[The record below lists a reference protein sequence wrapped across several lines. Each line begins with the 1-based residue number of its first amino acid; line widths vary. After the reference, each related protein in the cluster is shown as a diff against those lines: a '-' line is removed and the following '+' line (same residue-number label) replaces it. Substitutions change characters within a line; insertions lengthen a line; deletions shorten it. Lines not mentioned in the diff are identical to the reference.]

1 MVSSSCTI
9 DEIGPEE
16 RMLVKYSGGIHYA
29 DCFLIQTHRNSMAN
43 LKIKLKNCN
52 VELPD
57 DVGNFILSTGC
68 GSGKTYWLERFILA
82 HYMEGM
88 LIVVDSIVSAN
99 TLYYNLLNL
108 LGLAATD
115 MMLIHS
121 QTDYDVQNVFANT
134 PEEVTK
140 KNVLIMTNVRLYTEY
155 PPIYLLYNR
164 NGVVLS
170 PFDGD
175 WKKLMNNPNTRRWI
189 IIDEIPGF
197 IQKYA
202 SVSKL
207 HLGVLGADD
216 GNGGYKAKEFVAMKK
231 YYNTFIAHS
240 DAALFATTTALGK
253 LKTDSALYIIKH
265 KYLDMMKVQGDA
277 VIQFS
282 PCDFQTTKSLVLIME
297 GAGDVLFKDSSIY
310 KLIDIPQKYRAK
322 ADFHSFNVPNLNR
335 RSNKHQELIK
345 SMVQSVIA
353 ILSSVKGKTLIACWN
368 DFKGEDKRTTSDNQ
382 ESKDSPTVALLSEEL
397 TKAAI
402 PLDSFS
408 IIYYGSAESKA
419 VNDFKD
425 YSNIILLGKW
435 SLPVSTSSEKFNKA
449 FLTNTTLT
457 RYMLWEYVQ
466 LITRIAIR
474 QDRNINVFYSDDH
487 NKDFMLT
494 LEKYFNQNILDIP
507 EEHIDWRDKV
517 KKLNNGKR
525 IVSQIERLSQRFPYI
540 PQMIVE
546 GNQNKTINVSLKEVN
561 NLIGKNKKR
570 RDYKLLI
577 SILQKF
583 GISLVL
589 Q

>member
-1 MVSSSCTI
+1 MVLSHVGI
-9 DEIGPEE
+9 VILMVEE
-16 RMLVKYSGGIHYA
+16 VI
-29 DCFLIQTHRNSMAN
+29 IQKIYVMAK
-43 LKIKLKNCN
+43 LKIKLKNHN

-68 GSGKTYWLERFILA
+68 GSGKTYWLERFILT

-88 LIVVDSIVSAN
+88 LIIVDSIVSAN
-99 TLYYNLLNL
+99 SLYFDLLTK
-108 LGLAATD
+108 LGLDAND

-121 QTDYDVQNVFANT
+121 KTDYDVINEYANN

-140 KNVLIMTNVRLYTEY
+140 KKVLIMTNVRLYTEY
-155 PPIYLLYNR
+155 PPVYLLYNK
-164 NGVVLS
+164 NGVTLS
-170 PFDGD
+170 SFDGD

-202 SVSKL
+202 TVSKL
-207 HLGVLGADD
+207 HLGVLGETDD
-216 GNGGYKAKEFVAMKK
+216 YGGYKAKEFIVMEKD
-231 YYNTFIAHS
+231 YNTFIAHS

-382 ESKDSPTVALLSEEL
+382 ESKDSPTIALLSEEL

-474 QDRNINVFYSDDH
+474 QDRDINVFYSDDH

-507 EEHIDWRDKV
+507 EEHIDWRDKI

>member
-1 MVSSSCTI
+1 MS
-9 DEIGPEE
+9 
-16 RMLVKYSGGIHYA
+16 K
-29 DCFLIQTHRNSMAN
+29 
-43 LKIKLKNCN
+43 LKINLKNCS

-99 TLYYNLLNL
+99 TLHSHLQNL

-121 QTDYDVQNVFANT
+121 QANYDVQNVFGNT

-140 KNVLIMTNVRLYTEY
+140 KKVLIITNVRLYTEY
-155 PPIYLLYNR
+155 PPVYLLYNI

-175 WKKLMNNPNTRRWI
+175 WIKLMNNPNTRRWI

-202 SVSKL
+202 TVSKL

-216 GNGGYKAKEFVAMKK
+216 GNGGYKAKEFVAMRKD
-231 YYNTFIAHS
+231 YNTFIANT
-240 DAALFATTTALGK
+240 DAALFSTATSLGK
-253 LKTDSALYIIKH
+253 LKTESALYIIER
-265 KYLDMMKVQGDA
+265 KYSSMMKVQGDA
-277 VIQFS
+277 AIQFS

-297 GAGDVLFKDSSIY
+297 GAGNILFKDSSIY
-310 KLIDIPQKYRAK
+310 QLIDISNKYRAK
-322 ADFHSFNVPNLNR
+322 ADFNSFNVPNLSR
-335 RSNKHQELIK
+335 RSSNHQELIK
-345 SMVQSVIA
+345 SMVKAVVA
-353 ILSSVKGKTLIACWN
+353 ILASVKGKTLIACWN
-368 DFKGEDKRTTSDNQ
+368 DFKGEDKGITSDNQ
-382 ESKDSPTVALLSEEL
+382 ESKDSPIIASLSDEL
-397 TKAAI
+397 TKANI
-402 PLDSFS
+402 SQDLYS

-425 YSNIILLGKW
+425 YSSIILLGKW

-457 RYMLWEYVQ
+457 RYMLWEYIQ
-466 LITRIAIR
+466 LITRIGIR
-474 QDRNINVFYSDDH
+474 QDKDINVFYTDDH
-487 NKDFMLT
+487 NKDFILT

-517 KKLNNGKR
+517 KKLKNGKR
-525 IVSQIERLSQRFPYI
+525 VISQIERLSQRFPYI
-540 PQMIVE
+540 PQMIAE
-546 GNQNKTINVSLKEVN
+546 GNQNKTINISLKEVN
-561 NLIGKNKKR
+561 NLIGKTKKR
-570 RDYKLLI
+570 RDYKHLI

>member
-1 MVSSSCTI
+1 MT
-9 DEIGPEE
+9 
-16 RMLVKYSGGIHYA
+16 K
-29 DCFLIQTHRNSMAN
+29 
-43 LKIKLKNCN
+43 LKIKLRNCS

-82 HYMEGM
+82 HYMEGI
-88 LIVVDSIVSAN
+88 LIIVDSIVSAN
-99 TLYYNLLNL
+99 SLYFDLLTK
-108 LGLAATD
+108 LGLDATD
-115 MMLIHS
+115 MMMIHS
-121 QTDYDVQNVFANT
+121 QTDYEVQNEYANN

-140 KNVLIMTNVRLYTEY
+140 KKVLIMTNVRLYTEY
-155 PPIYLLYNR
+155 PPIHLLYNK
-164 NGVVLS
+164 NGVSLS

-175 WKKLMNNPNTRRWI
+175 WEKLMHNPNTRRWI

-197 IQKYA
+197 IQKY
-202 SVSKL
+202 STVSKL
-207 HLGVLGADD
+207 HLGVLGEDD
-216 GNGGYKAKEFVAMKK
+216 GSGKYKAKEFVAMRKD
-231 YYNTFIAHS
+231 YNTFIAHS
-240 DAALFATTTALGK
+240 DAAWFDTSTLGK
-253 LKTDSALYIIKH
+253 LKTDTALSIIEHEYPK
-265 KYLDMMKVQGDA
+265 MMKAQGNA

-282 PCDFQTTKSLVLIME
+282 PCDFQTNNSLVLIME

-335 RSNKHQELIK
+335 RNNKHQKLIK

-368 DFKGEDKRTTSDNQ
+368 DFKGDDKGITSDTQN
-382 ESKDSPTVALLSEEL
+382 SNDITLVTLLSDEL
-397 TKAAI
+397 TKANI
-402 PLDSFS
+402 PQDIYS

-466 LITRIAIR
+466 LITRIGIR
-474 QDRNINVFYSDDH
+474 QDKDINVFYTDDH
-487 NKDFMLT
+487 NKDFIFT
-494 LEKYFNQNILDIP
+494 LEKYFNQNILDIS

-517 KKLNNGKR
+517 KKLNNGTR
-525 IVSQIERLSQRFPYI
+525 VISQIERLSQRFPYI

-561 NLIGKNKKR
+561 NLIGKKRKR

>member
-1 MVSSSCTI
+1 MT
-9 DEIGPEE
+9 
-16 RMLVKYSGGIHYA
+16 K
-29 DCFLIQTHRNSMAN
+29 
-43 LKIKLKNCN
+43 LKIKLKNHN
-52 VELPD
+52 IDLPD
-57 DVGNFILSTGC
+57 DVGNYILSTGC
-68 GSGKTYWLERFILA
+68 GSGKTYWLERFILT

-99 TLYYNLLNL
+99 TLYSHLQNL
-108 LGLAATD
+108 LGLDAND
-115 MMLIHS
+115 IMLIHS
-121 QTDYDVQNVFANT
+121 QTDYDVQNQYANT

-140 KNVLIMTNVRLYTEY
+140 KKVLIITNVRLYTEY
-155 PPIYLLYNR
+155 PPIYLLYNK
-164 NGVVLS
+164 NGIALF

-175 WKKLMNNPNTRRWI
+175 WKKLMNNPNTRRWV

-202 SVSKL
+202 TISKQL
-207 HLGVLGADD
+207 LGVLGADD
-216 GNGGYKAKEFVAMKK
+216 GNGGYKTKEFVAMEKF
-231 YYNTFIAHS
+231 YNTFIAHS
-240 DAALFATTTALGK
+240 DAALFDTTTALGK
-253 LKTDSALYIIKH
+253 LKTDTALSIIEGE
-265 KYLDMMKVQGDA
+265 YSNMMKVQGDSA
-277 VIQFS
+277 IQFT
-282 PCDFQTTKSLVLIME
+282 PCDFQTNNSLVLIME

-310 KLIDIPQKYRAK
+310 QLIDIPNKYSAK
-322 ADFHSFNVPNLNR
+322 ADFHSFNVPNLSR
-335 RSNKHQELIK
+335 RSSNHQELIK
-345 SMVQSVIA
+345 SMVKAVIA

-368 DFKGEDKRTTSDNQ
+368 DFNGEDKGIATDTQDR
-382 ESKDSPTVALLSEEL
+382 KDSRIVAYLSEEL
-397 TKAAI
+397 TKANI
-402 PLDSFS
+402 SQDLYS

-449 FLTNTTLT
+449 FQTNTTLT

-466 LITRIAIR
+466 LITRIGIR
-474 QDRNINVFYSDDH
+474 QDKDINVFYTDDH
-487 NKDFMLT
+487 NKDFILT
-494 LEKYFNQNILDIP
+494 LEKYFNQNILDIS

-517 KKLNNGKR
+517 KKLNNGTR
-525 IVSQIERLSQRFPYI
+525 VISQIERLSQRFPYI
-540 PQMIVE
+540 PQMIAE

-561 NLIGKNKKR
+561 NLIGKKRIR

>member
-1 MVSSSCTI
+1 
-9 DEIGPEE
+9 
-16 RMLVKYSGGIHYA
+16 
-29 DCFLIQTHRNSMAN
+29 
-43 LKIKLKNCN
+43 
-52 VELPD
+52 
-57 DVGNFILSTGC
+57 
-68 GSGKTYWLERFILA
+68 
-82 HYMEGM
+82 MEK
-88 LIVVDSIVSAN
+88 D
-99 TLYYNLLNL
+99 
-108 LGLAATD
+108 
-115 MMLIHS
+115 
-121 QTDYDVQNVFANT
+121 
-134 PEEVTK
+134 
-140 KNVLIMTNVRLYTEY
+140 
-155 PPIYLLYNR
+155 
-164 NGVVLS
+164 
-170 PFDGD
+170 
-175 WKKLMNNPNTRRWI
+175 
-189 IIDEIPGF
+189 
-197 IQKYA
+197 
-202 SVSKL
+202 
-207 HLGVLGADD
+207 
-216 GNGGYKAKEFVAMKK
+216 
-231 YYNTFIAHS
+231 YNTFIAHS

-368 DFKGEDKRTTSDNQ
+368 DFKGEDKGTTSDNQ
-382 ESKDSPTVALLSEEL
+382 ESKDSSTVALLSEEL
-397 TKAAI
+397 TKADI

-474 QDRNINVFYSDDH
+474 QDRDINVFYSDDH

>member
-1 MVSSSCTI
+1 
-9 DEIGPEE
+9 
-16 RMLVKYSGGIHYA
+16 
-29 DCFLIQTHRNSMAN
+29 MAK
-43 LKIKLKNCN
+43 LKIKLKNRN

-57 DVGNFILSTGC
+57 DVGNFILSSGC
-68 GSGKTYWLERFILA
+68 GSGKTYWLERFILT

-88 LIVVDSIVSAN
+88 LIIVDSIVSAN
-99 TLYYNLLNL
+99 SLYFDLLTK
-108 LGLAATD
+108 LGLDAND

-121 QTDYDVQNVFANT
+121 KTDYDVMNEYANN

-140 KNVLIMTNVRLYTEY
+140 KKVLIMTNVRLYTEY
-155 PPIYLLYNR
+155 PPAYLLYNK
-164 NGVVLS
+164 NGVTLS
-170 PFDGD
+170 TFDGD

-202 SVSKL
+202 TVSKL
-207 HLGVLGADD
+207 HLGVLGETDD
-216 GNGGYKAKEFVAMKK
+216 NGGYKAKEFIVMEKD
-231 YYNTFIAHS
+231 YNTFIAHS

-345 SMVQSVIA
+345 SMVQSVVA

-368 DFKGEDKRTTSDNQ
+368 DFKGEDNGITSDNQ
-382 ESKDSPTVALLSEEL
+382 ESKDSPIIASLSDEL
-397 TKAAI
+397 AKANI
-402 PLDSFS
+402 SQDLYS

-425 YSNIILLGKW
+425 YCNIILLGKW

-474 QDRNINVFYSDDH
+474 QDMDINVFYTDDH
-487 NKDFMLT
+487 NRDFIQT

-561 NLIGKNKKR
+561 NLIGKKRKR

>member
-1 MVSSSCTI
+1 MVLSHVGI
-9 DEIGPEE
+9 VILMVEE
-16 RMLVKYSGGIHYA
+16 VI
-29 DCFLIQTHRNSMAN
+29 IQKIYVMAK
-43 LKIKLKNCN
+43 LKIKLKNRN

-68 GSGKTYWLERFILA
+68 GSGKTYWLERFILT

-88 LIVVDSIVSAN
+88 LIIVDSIVSAN
-99 TLYYNLLNL
+99 SLYFDLLTK
-108 LGLAATD
+108 LGLDAND

-121 QTDYDVQNVFANT
+121 KTDYDVMNEYANN

-140 KNVLIMTNVRLYTEY
+140 KKVLIMTNVRLYTEY
-155 PPIYLLYNR
+155 PPVYLLYNK
-164 NGVVLS
+164 NGVTLS
-170 PFDGD
+170 SFDGD

-202 SVSKL
+202 TVSKL
-207 HLGVLGADD
+207 HLGVLGDTDD
-216 GNGGYKAKEFVAMKK
+216 NGGYKAKEFIVMEKD
-231 YYNTFIAHS
+231 YNTFIAHS

-368 DFKGEDKRTTSDNQ
+368 DFKGEDKGTTSDNQ
-382 ESKDSPTVALLSEEL
+382 ESKDSSTVALLSEEL
-397 TKAAI
+397 TKADI

-474 QDRNINVFYSDDH
+474 QDRDINVFYSDDH

>member
-1 MVSSSCTI
+1 MVLSHVGI
-9 DEIGPEE
+9 VILMVEE
-16 RMLVKYSGGIHYA
+16 VI
-29 DCFLIQTHRNSMAN
+29 IQKIYVMAK
-43 LKIKLKNCN
+43 LKIKLKNRN

-68 GSGKTYWLERFILA
+68 GSGKTYWLERFILT

-88 LIVVDSIVSAN
+88 LIIVDSIVSAN
-99 TLYYNLLNL
+99 SLYFDLLTK
-108 LGLAATD
+108 LGLDAND

-121 QTDYDVQNVFANT
+121 KTDYDVMNEYANN

-140 KNVLIMTNVRLYTEY
+140 KKVLIMTNVRLYTEY
-155 PPIYLLYNR
+155 PPVYLLYNK
-164 NGVVLS
+164 NGVTLS
-170 PFDGD
+170 SFDGD

-202 SVSKL
+202 TVSKL
-207 HLGVLGADD
+207 HLGVLGETDD
-216 GNGGYKAKEFVAMKK
+216 NGGYKAKEFIVMEKD
-231 YYNTFIAHS
+231 YNTFIAHS

-368 DFKGEDKRTTSDNQ
+368 DFKGEDKGTTSDNQ
-382 ESKDSPTVALLSEEL
+382 ESKDSSTVALLSEEL
-397 TKAAI
+397 TKADI

-474 QDRNINVFYSDDH
+474 QDRDINVFYSDDH

-525 IVSQIERLSQRFPYI
+525 VVSQIERLSQRFPYI

-546 GNQNKTINVSLKEVN
+546 GNQDKTINVSLKEVN
-561 NLIGKNKKR
+561 NLIGKTKKR
-570 RDYKLLI
+570 RDYKHLI

>member
-1 MVSSSCTI
+1 MVLSHVGI
-9 DEIGPEE
+9 VILMVEE
-16 RMLVKYSGGIHYA
+16 VI
-29 DCFLIQTHRNSMAN
+29 IQKIYVMAK
-43 LKIKLKNCN
+43 LKIKLKNRN

-68 GSGKTYWLERFILA
+68 GSGKTYWLERFIL

-88 LIVVDSIVSAN
+88 LIIVDSIVSAN
-99 TLYYNLLNL
+99 SLYFDLLTK
-108 LGLAATD
+108 LGLDAND

-121 QTDYDVQNVFANT
+121 KTDYDVMNEYANN

-140 KNVLIMTNVRLYTEY
+140 KKVLIMTNVRLYTEY
-155 PPIYLLYNR
+155 PPVYLLYNK
-164 NGVVLS
+164 NGVTLS
-170 PFDGD
+170 SFDGD

-202 SVSKL
+202 TVSKL
-207 HLGVLGADD
+207 HLGVLGETDD
-216 GNGGYKAKEFVAMKK
+216 NGGYKAKEFIVMEKD
-231 YYNTFIAHS
+231 YNTFIAHS

-368 DFKGEDKRTTSDNQ
+368 DFKGEDKGTTSDNQ
-382 ESKDSPTVALLSEEL
+382 ESKDSSTVALLSEEL
-397 TKAAI
+397 TKADI

-474 QDRNINVFYSDDH
+474 QDRDINVFYSDDH

>member
-1 MVSSSCTI
+1 MT
-9 DEIGPEE
+9 
-16 RMLVKYSGGIHYA
+16 K
-29 DCFLIQTHRNSMAN
+29 
-43 LKIKLKNCN
+43 LKINLKNCS

-68 GSGKTYWLERFILA
+68 GSGKTYWLERFILT

-99 TLYYNLLNL
+99 TLHSHLLNL
-108 LGLAATD
+108 LGLDAND

-121 QTDYDVQNVFANT
+121 QTDYDVQNEYANS

-140 KNVLIMTNVRLYTEY
+140 KKVLIMTNVRLYTEY
-155 PPIYLLYNR
+155 PPVYLLYNK
-164 NGVVLS
+164 NGVALS

-202 SVSKL
+202 TVSKQL
-207 HLGVLGADD
+207 LGVLGADD
-216 GNGGYKAKEFVAMKK
+216 GNGGYKAKEFVAMEKF
-231 YYNTFIAHS
+231 YNTFIAHS
-240 DAALFATTTALGK
+240 DAALFDTTTVLGK
-253 LKTDSALYIIKH
+253 LKTETALSVIEHEYSN
-265 KYLDMMKVQGDA
+265 MMKVQGDA
-277 VIQFS
+277 AIQFS
-282 PCDFQTTKSLVLIME
+282 PCDFQTNNSLVLIME

-310 KLIDIPQKYRAK
+310 RLIDIPNKYRAK

-335 RSNKHQELIK
+335 RSKNHQELIK

-368 DFKGEDKRTTSDNQ
+368 DFKGEDNGIISDAQSSN
-382 ESKDSPTVALLSEEL
+382 DSTLVALLSEEL
-397 TKAAI
+397 IKTSI
-402 PLDSFS
+402 SQNLYS

-449 FLTNTTLT
+449 FQTNTTLT

-466 LITRIAIR
+466 LTTRIAIR
-474 QDRNINVFYSDDH
+474 QVKDINVFYTDDH
-487 NKDFMLT
+487 NSDFIQT

-525 IVSQIERLSQRFPYI
+525 VVSQIERLSQRFPYI

-546 GNQNKTINVSLKEVN
+546 GKQNKTINVSLKEVN
-561 NLIGKNKKR
+561 NLIGKSKKR
-570 RDYKLLI
+570 RDYKHLI

-589 Q
+589 L

>member
-1 MVSSSCTI
+1 MVLSHVGI
-9 DEIGPEE
+9 VILMVEE
-16 RMLVKYSGGIHYA
+16 VI
-29 DCFLIQTHRNSMAN
+29 IQKIYVMAK
-43 LKIKLKNCN
+43 LKIKLKNHN

-68 GSGKTYWLERFILA
+68 GSGKTYWLERFILT

-88 LIVVDSIVSAN
+88 LIIVDSIVSAN
-99 TLYYNLLNL
+99 SLYFDLLTKLELDAN
-108 LGLAATD
+108 D

-121 QTDYDVQNVFANT
+121 KTDYDVMNEYANN

-140 KNVLIMTNVRLYTEY
+140 KKVLIMTNVRLYTEY
-155 PPIYLLYNR
+155 PPVYLLYNK
-164 NGVVLS
+164 NGVTLS
-170 PFDGD
+170 SFDGD

-202 SVSKL
+202 TVSKL
-207 HLGVLGADD
+207 HLGVLGETDD
-216 GNGGYKAKEFVAMKK
+216 YGGYKAKEFIVMEKD
-231 YYNTFIAHS
+231 YNTFIAHS

-265 KYLDMMKVQGDA
+265 KYLDMMKEQGDA

-297 GAGDVLFKDSSIY
+297 GGGDVLFKDSSIY

-368 DFKGEDKRTTSDNQ
+368 DFKGEDKGTTSDNQ
-382 ESKDSPTVALLSEEL
+382 ESKDSSTVALLSEEL

-474 QDRNINVFYSDDH
+474 QDRDINVFYSDDH

-507 EEHIDWRDKV
+507 EEHIDWRDKI

>member
-1 MVSSSCTI
+1 MVLSHVGI
-9 DEIGPEE
+9 VILMVEE
-16 RMLVKYSGGIHYA
+16 VI
-29 DCFLIQTHRNSMAN
+29 IQKIYVMAK
-43 LKIKLKNCN
+43 LKIKLKNRN

-68 GSGKTYWLERFILA
+68 GSGKTYWLERFILT

-88 LIVVDSIVSAN
+88 LIIVDSIVSAN
-99 TLYYNLLNL
+99 SLYFDLLNK
-108 LGLAATD
+108 LGLDAND

-121 QTDYDVQNVFANT
+121 KTDYDVMNEYANN

-140 KNVLIMTNVRLYTEY
+140 KKVLIMTNVRLYTEY
-155 PPIYLLYNR
+155 PPVYLLYNK
-164 NGVVLS
+164 NGAVLS
-170 PFDGD
+170 SFDGD

-189 IIDEIPGF
+189 CIDEIPGF

-207 HLGVLGADD
+207 HLGVLGEDD
-216 GNGGYKAKEFVAMKK
+216 SKGGYKAKEFVAMKK

-240 DAALFATTTALGK
+240 DAAWFNTATTLGL
-253 LKTDSALYIIKH
+253 LKTDTALSIIESE
-265 KYLDMMKVQGDA
+265 YSNMIKVQGDA

-282 PCDFQTTKSLVLIME
+282 PCDFQTNNSLVLIME

-322 ADFHSFNVPNLNR
+322 ADFHSFNVSNLNR
-335 RSNKHQELIK
+335 RNNKHQELIK

-368 DFKGEDKRTTSDNQ
+368 DFKGEDKGTTSDNQ
-382 ESKDSPTVALLSEEL
+382 ESKDSSTVALLSEEL
-397 TKAAI
+397 TKADI

-474 QDRNINVFYSDDH
+474 QDRDINVFYSDDH

>member
-1 MVSSSCTI
+1 
-9 DEIGPEE
+9 
-16 RMLVKYSGGIHYA
+16 
-29 DCFLIQTHRNSMAN
+29 
-43 LKIKLKNCN
+43 
-52 VELPD
+52 
-57 DVGNFILSTGC
+57 
-68 GSGKTYWLERFILA
+68 
-82 HYMEGM
+82 MEGM

-99 TLYYNLLNL
+99 TLYYDLLNL

-115 MMLIHS
+115 IMLIHS
-121 QTDYDVQNVFANT
+121 QTDYDVQNEYANT

-140 KNVLIMTNVRLYTEY
+140 KKVLIMTNVRLYTEF
-155 PPIYLLYNR
+155 PPVYLLYNK
-164 NGVVLS
+164 NGVAQS
-170 PFDGD
+170 PFYGD

-202 SVSKL
+202 TVSKQL
-207 HLGVLGADD
+207 LGVLGADD
-216 GNGGYKAKEFVAMKK
+216 GNGGYKAKEFVAMEKF
-231 YYNTFIAHS
+231 YNTFVVHS
-240 DAALFATTTALGK
+240 DVALFDTATALGK
-253 LKTDSALYIIKH
+253 LKTETALSIIERE
-265 KYLDMMKVQGDA
+265 YPNMMKVQGDA
-277 VIQFS
+277 AIQFS
-282 PCDFQTTKSLVLIME
+282 PCDFKTNNSLVLIME

-310 KLIDIPQKYRAK
+310 RLIDIPNKYRAK
-322 ADFHSFNVPNLNR
+322 ADFHSFNIPNLSR
-335 RSNKHQELIK
+335 RSNNHQELIK
-345 SMVQSVIA
+345 SMVKSVIA

-368 DFKGEDKRTTSDNQ
+368 DFKGEDNGITSDAQSCN
-382 ESKDSPTVALLSEEL
+382 DSTLVASLSEEL
-397 TKAAI
+397 IKTSI
-402 PLDSFS
+402 SQDLYS

-449 FLTNTTLT
+449 FQTNTTLT
-457 RYMLWEYVQ
+457 RYMLWEYIQ
-466 LITRIAIR
+466 LITRIGIR
-474 QDRNINVFYSDDH
+474 QDKDINVFYTDDH
-487 NKDFMLT
+487 NKDFILT

-517 KKLNNGKR
+517 KKLKNGIR
-525 IVSQIERLSQRFPYI
+525 DIDQIERFSQRFPYI

-561 NLIGKNKKR
+561 NLIGKKGKR
-570 RDYKLLI
+570 RNYKLLI

>member
-1 MVSSSCTI
+1 
-9 DEIGPEE
+9 
-16 RMLVKYSGGIHYA
+16 
-29 DCFLIQTHRNSMAN
+29 MAK
-43 LKIKLKNCN
+43 LKIKLKNRN

-57 DVGNFILSTGC
+57 DVGNFILSSGC
-68 GSGKTYWLERFILA
+68 GSGKTYWLERFILT

-88 LIVVDSIVSAN
+88 LIIVDSIVSAN
-99 TLYYNLLNL
+99 SLYFDLLTK
-108 LGLAATD
+108 LGLDAND

-121 QTDYDVQNVFANT
+121 KTDYDVMNEYANN

-140 KNVLIMTNVRLYTEY
+140 KKVLIMTNVRLYTEY
-155 PPIYLLYNR
+155 PPAYLLYNK
-164 NGVVLS
+164 NGVTLS
-170 PFDGD
+170 TFDGD

-202 SVSKL
+202 TVSKL
-207 HLGVLGADD
+207 HLGVLGETDD
-216 GNGGYKAKEFVAMKK
+216 NGGYKAKEFIVMEKD
-231 YYNTFIAHS
+231 YNTFIAHS

-310 KLIDIPQKYRAK
+310 KLVDIPQKYRAK

-345 SMVQSVIA
+345 SMVQSVVA

-368 DFKGEDKRTTSDNQ
+368 DFKGEDNGITSDNQ
-382 ESKDSPTVALLSEEL
+382 ESKDSPIIASLSDEL
-397 TKAAI
+397 AKANI
-402 PLDSFS
+402 SQYLYS

-425 YSNIILLGKW
+425 YCNIILLGKW

-474 QDRNINVFYSDDH
+474 QDMDINVFYTDDH
-487 NKDFMLT
+487 NRDFIQT

>member
-1 MVSSSCTI
+1 MT
-9 DEIGPEE
+9 
-16 RMLVKYSGGIHYA
+16 K
-29 DCFLIQTHRNSMAN
+29 
-43 LKIKLKNCN
+43 LKIKLRNCS

-68 GSGKTYWLERFILA
+68 GSGKTFWLERFILT

-88 LIVVDSIVSAN
+88 LIIVDSIVSAN
-99 TLYYNLLNL
+99 SLYFDLLTK
-108 LGLAATD
+108 LGLDAND

-121 QTDYDVQNVFANT
+121 KIDYDVLNKYANY

-140 KNVLIMTNVRLYTEY
+140 KKVLIMTNVRLYTEY
-155 PPIYLLYNR
+155 PPVYLLYNKK
-164 NGVVLS
+164 GAVLS
-170 PFDGD
+170 SFDGG

-202 SVSKL
+202 TVSKQL
-207 HLGVLGADD
+207 LGVLGADD
-216 GNGGYKAKEFVAMKK
+216 GNGGYKAKEFVAMEKF
-231 YYNTFIAHS
+231 YNTFIAHS
-240 DAALFATTTALGK
+240 DAALFDTTTALGK
-253 LKTDSALYIIKH
+253 LKTDTALSIIEHEYPK
-265 KYLDMMKVQGDA
+265 MMKAQGNA
-277 VIQFS
+277 VIQLS
-282 PCDFQTTKSLVLIME
+282 PCDFQTNNSLVLIME

-335 RSNKHQELIK
+335 RNNKHQELIK

-368 DFKGEDKRTTSDNQ
+368 DFKGDDKGITSDTQN
-382 ESKDSPTVALLSEEL
+382 SNDITLVTLLSDEL
-397 TKAAI
+397 TKANI
-402 PLDSFS
+402 PQDIYS

-474 QDRNINVFYSDDH
+474 QDMDINVFYTDDH
-487 NKDFMLT
+487 NRDFIQT

-517 KKLNNGKR
+517 RKLNNGKR
-525 IVSQIERLSQRFPYI
+525 VVSQIERLSQRFPYI

-546 GNQNKTINVSLKEVN
+546 GKQNKTINVSLKEVN
-561 NLIGKNKKR
+561 NLIGKSKKR
-570 RDYKLLI
+570 RDYKHLI

>member
-1 MVSSSCTI
+1 MVLSHVGI
-9 DEIGPEE
+9 VILMVEE
-16 RMLVKYSGGIHYA
+16 VI
-29 DCFLIQTHRNSMAN
+29 IQKIYVMAK
-43 LKIKLKNCN
+43 LKIKLKNHN

-68 GSGKTYWLERFILA
+68 GSGKTYWLERFILT

-88 LIVVDSIVSAN
+88 LIIVDSIVSAN
-99 TLYYNLLNL
+99 SLYFDLLTK
-108 LGLAATD
+108 LGLDAND

-121 QTDYDVQNVFANT
+121 KTDYDVMNEYANN

-140 KNVLIMTNVRLYTEY
+140 KKVLIMTNVRLYTEY
-155 PPIYLLYNR
+155 PPVYLLYNK
-164 NGVVLS
+164 NGVTLS
-170 PFDGD
+170 SFDGD

-202 SVSKL
+202 TVSNL
-207 HLGVLGADD
+207 HLGVLGETDD
-216 GNGGYKAKEFVAMKK
+216 YGGYKAKEFIVMEKD
-231 YYNTFIAHS
+231 YNTFIAHS

-382 ESKDSPTVALLSEEL
+382 ESKDSPTIALLSEEL

-474 QDRNINVFYSDDH
+474 QDRDINVFYSDDH

-507 EEHIDWRDKV
+507 EEHIDWRDKI

>member
-1 MVSSSCTI
+1 MT
-9 DEIGPEE
+9 
-16 RMLVKYSGGIHYA
+16 K
-29 DCFLIQTHRNSMAN
+29 
-43 LKIKLKNCN
+43 LKIKLRNCS

-68 GSGKTYWLERFILA
+68 GSGKTFWLERFILT

-88 LIVVDSIVSAN
+88 LIIVDSIVSAN
-99 TLYYNLLNL
+99 SLYFDLLTK
-108 LGLAATD
+108 LGLDAND

-121 QTDYDVQNVFANT
+121 KTDYDVMNEYANN

-140 KNVLIMTNVRLYTEY
+140 KKVLIMTNVRLYTEY
-155 PPIYLLYNR
+155 PPVYLLYNK
-164 NGVVLS
+164 NGAVLS
-170 PFDGD
+170 SFDGD

-189 IIDEIPGF
+189 CIDEIPGF

-207 HLGVLGADD
+207 HLGVLGEDD
-216 GNGGYKAKEFVAMKK
+216 SKGGYKAKEFVAMKK
-231 YYNTFIAHS
+231 YYNMFIAHS
-240 DAALFATTTALGK
+240 DAAWFNTATTLGL
-253 LKTDSALYIIKH
+253 LKTDTALSIVESEYSNMI
-265 KYLDMMKVQGDA
+265 KVQGDA

-282 PCDFQTTKSLVLIME
+282 PCDFQTNNSLVLIME

-368 DFKGEDKRTTSDNQ
+368 DFKGEDKGTTSDNQ

-397 TKAAI
+397 TKADI

-408 IIYYGSAESKA
+408 VIYYGSAESKA

-449 FLTNTTLT
+449 FQTNTTLT

-474 QDRNINVFYSDDH
+474 QDMDINVFYTDDH
-487 NKDFMLT
+487 NRDFIQT

-525 IVSQIERLSQRFPYI
+525 VISQIERLSQRFPYI

-561 NLIGKNKKR
+561 NLIGKKRKR

>member
-1 MVSSSCTI
+1 MT
-9 DEIGPEE
+9 
-16 RMLVKYSGGIHYA
+16 K
-29 DCFLIQTHRNSMAN
+29 
-43 LKIKLKNCN
+43 LKIKLRNCS

-68 GSGKTYWLERFILA
+68 GSGKTFWLERFILT

-88 LIVVDSIVSAN
+88 LIIVDSIVSAN
-99 TLYYNLLNL
+99 SLYFDLLTK
-108 LGLAATD
+108 LGLDAND

-121 QTDYDVQNVFANT
+121 KTDYDVMNEYANN

-140 KNVLIMTNVRLYTEY
+140 KKVLIMTNVRLYTEY
-155 PPIYLLYNR
+155 PPVYLLYNK
-164 NGVVLS
+164 NGAVLS
-170 PFDGD
+170 SFDGD

-189 IIDEIPGF
+189 CIDEIPGF

-207 HLGVLGADD
+207 HLGVLGEDD
-216 GNGGYKAKEFVAMKK
+216 SKGGYKAKEFVAMKK
-231 YYNTFIAHS
+231 YYNMFIAHS
-240 DAALFATTTALGK
+240 DAAWFNTATTLGL
-253 LKTDSALYIIKH
+253 LKTDTALSIVESEYSNMI
-265 KYLDMMKVQGDA
+265 KVQGDA

-282 PCDFQTTKSLVLIME
+282 PCDFQTNNSLVLIME

-368 DFKGEDKRTTSDNQ
+368 DFKGEDKGTTSDNQ

-397 TKAAI
+397 TKADI

-408 IIYYGSAESKA
+408 VIYYGSAESKA

-449 FLTNTTLT
+449 FQTNTTLT

-474 QDRNINVFYSDDH
+474 QDMDINVFYTDDH
-487 NKDFMLT
+487 NRDFIQT

-525 IVSQIERLSQRFPYI
+525 VISQIERLSQRFPYI

-561 NLIGKNKKR
+561 NLIGKSKKR
-570 RDYKLLI
+570 RDYKHLI
-577 SILQKF
+577 SILQNF
-583 GISLVL
+583 GIYLVL
-589 Q
+589 L

>member
-202 SVSKL
+202 NVSKQL
-207 HLGVLGADD
+207 LGVLGADD
-216 GNGGYKAKEFVAMKK
+216 GNGGYKTKEFVAMEKF
-231 YYNTFIAHS
+231 YNTFIAHS
-240 DAALFATTTALGK
+240 DVALFDTTTALGK
-253 LKTDSALYIIKH
+253 LKTETALSIIERE
-265 KYLDMMKVQGDA
+265 YTDMMKAQGDA
-277 VIQFS
+277 AIQFS
-282 PCDFQTTKSLVLIME
+282 PCNFQTNNSLVLIME

-310 KLIDIPQKYRAK
+310 RLIDITIKYSAK
-322 ADFHSFNVPNLNR
+322 ANFHSFNVPNLSR
-335 RSNKHQELIK
+335 RSSNHQELIK
-345 SMVQSVIA
+345 SMVKSVIA

-368 DFKGEDKRTTSDNQ
+368 DFKGEDKGVTSDTQ
-382 ESKDSPTVALLSEEL
+382 DSKDSHLVALLSEEL
-397 TKAAI
+397 TKTSI
-402 PLDSFS
+402 PQDLYS

-474 QDRNINVFYSDDH
+474 QDMDINVFYTDDH
-487 NKDFMLT
+487 NRDFIQT

-517 KKLNNGKR
+517 RKLNNGKR
-525 IVSQIERLSQRFPYI
+525 VVSQIERLSQRFPYI

-546 GNQNKTINVSLKEVN
+546 GNQNKNINISLKEAN
-561 NLIGKNKKR
+561 NLIGKTKKR
-570 RDYKLLI
+570 RDYKHLV

-583 GISLVL
+583 GITLVL

>member
-1 MVSSSCTI
+1 MVLSHVGI
-9 DEIGPEE
+9 VILMVEE
-16 RMLVKYSGGIHYA
+16 VI
-29 DCFLIQTHRNSMAN
+29 IQKIYVMAK
-43 LKIKLKNCN
+43 LKIKLKNRN

-68 GSGKTYWLERFILA
+68 GSGKTYWLERFILT

-88 LIVVDSIVSAN
+88 LIIVDSIVSAN
-99 TLYYNLLNL
+99 SLYFDLLTK
-108 LGLAATD
+108 LGLDAND

-121 QTDYDVQNVFANT
+121 KTDYDVMNEYANN

-140 KNVLIMTNVRLYTEY
+140 KKVLIMTNVRLYTEY
-155 PPIYLLYNR
+155 PPVYLLYNK
-164 NGVVLS
+164 NGVTLS
-170 PFDGD
+170 FFDGD

-202 SVSKL
+202 TVSKL
-207 HLGVLGADD
+207 HLGVLGETDD
-216 GNGGYKAKEFVAMKK
+216 NGGYKAKEFIVMEKD
-231 YYNTFIAHS
+231 YNTFIAHS

-368 DFKGEDKRTTSDNQ
+368 DFKGEDKGTTSDNQ
-382 ESKDSPTVALLSEEL
+382 ESKDSSTVALLSEEL
-397 TKAAI
+397 TKADI

-474 QDRNINVFYSDDH
+474 QDRDINVFYSDDH

-577 SILQKF
+577 SILQEF

>member
-1 MVSSSCTI
+1 MVLSHVGI
-9 DEIGPEE
+9 VILMVEE
-16 RMLVKYSGGIHYA
+16 VI
-29 DCFLIQTHRNSMAN
+29 IQKIYVMAK
-43 LKIKLKNCN
+43 LKIKLKNRN

-68 GSGKTYWLERFILA
+68 GSGKTYWLERFILT

-88 LIVVDSIVSAN
+88 LIIVDSIVSAN
-99 TLYYNLLNL
+99 SLYFDLLTK
-108 LGLAATD
+108 LGLDAND

-121 QTDYDVQNVFANT
+121 KTDYDVMNEYANN

-140 KNVLIMTNVRLYTEY
+140 KKVLIMTNVRLYTEY
-155 PPIYLLYNR
+155 PPVYLLYNK
-164 NGVVLS
+164 NGVTLS
-170 PFDGD
+170 SFDGD

-207 HLGVLGADD
+207 HLGVLGETDD
-216 GNGGYKAKEFVAMKK
+216 NGGYKAKEFIVMEKD
-231 YYNTFIAHS
+231 YNTFIAHS

-368 DFKGEDKRTTSDNQ
+368 DFKGEDKGTTSDNQ
-382 ESKDSPTVALLSEEL
+382 ESKDSSTVALLSEEL
-397 TKAAI
+397 TKADI

-474 QDRNINVFYSDDH
+474 QDRDINVFYSDDH

-546 GNQNKTINVSLKEVN
+546 GNQNKTTNVSLKEVN

>member
-1 MVSSSCTI
+1 
-9 DEIGPEE
+9 
-16 RMLVKYSGGIHYA
+16 
-29 DCFLIQTHRNSMAN
+29 MAK
-43 LKIKLKNCN
+43 LSIRLKNCS

-68 GSGKTYWLERFILA
+68 GSGKTYWLERFILT

-99 TLYYNLLNL
+99 TLYSHLLNL

-121 QTDYDVQNVFANT
+121 QTDYDVQNEYANT

-140 KNVLIMTNVRLYTEY
+140 KKVLIITNVRLYTEY
-155 PPIYLLYNR
+155 PPVYLLYNK
-164 NGVVLS
+164 NGVALS
-170 PFDGD
+170 SFDGD

-202 SVSKL
+202 NVSKQL
-207 HLGVLGADD
+207 LGVLGADD
-216 GNGGYKAKEFVAMKK
+216 GNGGYKAKEFVAMEKF
-231 YYNTFIAHS
+231 YNTFIAHS
-240 DAALFATTTALGK
+240 DAALFDTTTALGK
-253 LKTDSALYIIKH
+253 LKTDTALSIIERE
-265 KYLDMMKVQGDA
+265 YSNMMKVQGDA
-277 VIQFS
+277 AIQFS
-282 PCDFQTTKSLVLIME
+282 PCDFQTNNSLVLIME
-297 GAGDVLFKDSSIY
+297 GAGDVLFKDSSMY
-310 KLIDIPQKYRAK
+310 RLIDIPNKYNAK
-322 ADFHSFNVPNLNR
+322 ADFYSFNVPNLSR
-335 RSNKHQELIK
+335 RSSNHQELIK
-345 SMVQSVIA
+345 SMVKAVIA
-353 ILSSVKGKTLIACWN
+353 ILSSVIGKTLIACWN
-368 DFKGEDKRTTSDNQ
+368 DFKGEDNGITSDAQ
-382 ESKDSPTVALLSEEL
+382 SSKDSRLVASLSDEL
-397 TKAAI
+397 TKANI
-402 PLDSFS
+402 SQDLCS

-425 YSNIILLGKW
+425 YCNIILLGKW
-435 SLPVSTSSEKFNKA
+435 YLPVSTSSEKFNKA
-449 FLTNTTLT
+449 FQTNTTLT

-474 QDRNINVFYSDDH
+474 QDKDIKVFYTDDH
-487 NKDFMLT
+487 NKDFILT

-517 KKLNNGKR
+517 KKLKNGKR
-525 IVSQIERLSQRFPYI
+525 VVCQIERLSQRFPYI

-546 GNQNKTINVSLKEVN
+546 GNQNKTINIPLKEVN

-570 RDYKLLI
+570 RDYKHLI

>member
-1 MVSSSCTI
+1 MT
-9 DEIGPEE
+9 
-16 RMLVKYSGGIHYA
+16 K
-29 DCFLIQTHRNSMAN
+29 
-43 LKIKLKNCN
+43 LKINLKNCS

-68 GSGKTYWLERFILA
+68 GSGKTYWLERFILT

-99 TLYYNLLNL
+99 TLHSHLLNL
-108 LGLAATD
+108 LGLDAND

-121 QTDYDVQNVFANT
+121 QTDYDVQNEYANS

-140 KNVLIMTNVRLYTEY
+140 KKVLIMTNVRLYTEY
-155 PPIYLLYNR
+155 PPVYLLYNK
-164 NGVVLS
+164 NGVALS

-202 SVSKL
+202 TVSKQL
-207 HLGVLGADD
+207 LGVLGADD
-216 GNGGYKAKEFVAMKK
+216 GNGGYKAKEFVAMEKF
-231 YYNTFIAHS
+231 YNTFIAHS
-240 DAALFATTTALGK
+240 DAALFDTTTVLGK
-253 LKTDSALYIIKH
+253 LKTETALSVIEHEYSN
-265 KYLDMMKVQGDA
+265 MMKVQGDA
-277 VIQFS
+277 AIQFS
-282 PCDFQTTKSLVLIME
+282 PCDFQTNNSLVLIME

-310 KLIDIPQKYRAK
+310 RLIDIPNKYRVK

-345 SMVQSVIA
+345 SMVQSVIT

-368 DFKGEDKRTTSDNQ
+368 DFKGEDKGTTSDNQ
-382 ESKDSPTVALLSEEL
+382 ESKDSPIVALFSEEL
-397 TKAAI
+397 TKADI

-425 YSNIILLGKW
+425 YNNIILLGKW

-449 FLTNTTLT
+449 FQTNTTLT

-474 QDRNINVFYSDDH
+474 QDRDINVFYSDDH

>member
-1 MVSSSCTI
+1 
-9 DEIGPEE
+9 
-16 RMLVKYSGGIHYA
+16 
-29 DCFLIQTHRNSMAN
+29 MAK
-43 LKIKLKNCN
+43 LSIRLKNCS

-68 GSGKTYWLERFILA
+68 GSGKTYWLERFILT

-99 TLYYNLLNL
+99 TLYSHLLNL

-121 QTDYDVQNVFANT
+121 QTDYDVQNEYANT

-140 KNVLIMTNVRLYTEY
+140 KKVLIITNVRLYTEY
-155 PPIYLLYNR
+155 PPVYLLYNK
-164 NGVVLS
+164 NGVALS
-170 PFDGD
+170 SFDGD
-175 WKKLMNNPNTRRWI
+175 WNKLMNNPNTRRWI

-202 SVSKL
+202 NVSKQL
-207 HLGVLGADD
+207 LGVLGADD
-216 GNGGYKAKEFVAMKK
+216 GNGGYKAKEFVAMEKF
-231 YYNTFIAHS
+231 YNTFIAHS
-240 DAALFATTTALGK
+240 DAALFDTTTALGK
-253 LKTDSALYIIKH
+253 LKTDTALSIIERE
-265 KYLDMMKVQGDA
+265 YSNMMKVQGDA
-277 VIQFS
+277 AIQFS
-282 PCDFQTTKSLVLIME
+282 PCDFQTNNSLVLIME

-310 KLIDIPQKYRAK
+310 RLIDIPNKYNAK
-322 ADFHSFNVPNLNR
+322 ADFYSFNVPNLSR
-335 RSNKHQELIK
+335 RSSNHQELIK
-345 SMVQSVIA
+345 SMVKAVIA

-368 DFKGEDKRTTSDNQ
+368 DFKGEDNGITSDAQ
-382 ESKDSPTVALLSEEL
+382 SSKDSRLVASLSDEL
-397 TKAAI
+397 TKANI
-402 PLDSFS
+402 SQDLCS

-425 YSNIILLGKW
+425 YCNIILLGKW
-435 SLPVSTSSEKFNKA
+435 YLPVSTSSEKFNKA
-449 FLTNTTLT
+449 FQTNTTLT

-474 QDRNINVFYSDDH
+474 QDKDIKVFYTDDH
-487 NKDFMLT
+487 NKDFILT

-517 KKLNNGKR
+517 KKLKNGKR
-525 IVSQIERLSQRFPYI
+525 VVCQIERLSQRFPYI

-546 GNQNKTINVSLKEVN
+546 GNQNKTINIPLKEVN

-570 RDYKLLI
+570 RDYKHLI

>member
-1 MVSSSCTI
+1 MVLSHVGI
-9 DEIGPEE
+9 VILMVEE
-16 RMLVKYSGGIHYA
+16 VI
-29 DCFLIQTHRNSMAN
+29 IQKIYVMAK
-43 LKIKLKNCN
+43 LKIKLKNRN

-57 DVGNFILSTGC
+57 DLSNFNLSTGC
-68 GSGKTYWLERFILA
+68 GSSKTYWLERFILT

-88 LIVVDSIVSAN
+88 LIIVDSIVSAN
-99 TLYYNLLNL
+99 SLYFDLLTK
-108 LGLAATD
+108 LGLDAND

-121 QTDYDVQNVFANT
+121 KTDYDVMNEYANN

-140 KNVLIMTNVRLYTEY
+140 KKVLIMTNVRLYTEY
-155 PPIYLLYNR
+155 PPVYLLYNK
-164 NGVVLS
+164 NGAVLS
-170 PFDGD
+170 SFDGD

-189 IIDEIPGF
+189 CIDEIPGF

-207 HLGVLGADD
+207 HLGVLGEDD
-216 GNGGYKAKEFVAMKK
+216 SKGGYKAKEFVAMKK

-240 DAALFATTTALGK
+240 DAAWFNTATTLGL
-253 LKTDSALYIIKH
+253 LKTDTALSIIESE
-265 KYLDMMKVQGDA
+265 YSNMIKVQGDA

-282 PCDFQTTKSLVLIME
+282 PCDFQTNNSLVLIME

-322 ADFHSFNVPNLNR
+322 ADFHSFNVSNLNR
-335 RSNKHQELIK
+335 RNNKHQELIK

-368 DFKGEDKRTTSDNQ
+368 DFKGEDKGTTSDNQ
-382 ESKDSPTVALLSEEL
+382 ESKDSSTVALLSEEL
-397 TKAAI
+397 TKADI

-474 QDRNINVFYSDDH
+474 QDRDINVFYSDDH

>member
-1 MVSSSCTI
+1 MT
-9 DEIGPEE
+9 
-16 RMLVKYSGGIHYA
+16 K
-29 DCFLIQTHRNSMAN
+29 
-43 LKIKLKNCN
+43 LKIKLRNCS

-68 GSGKTYWLERFILA
+68 GSGKTFWLERFILT

-88 LIVVDSIVSAN
+88 LIIVDSIVSAN
-99 TLYYNLLNL
+99 SLYFDLLTK
-108 LGLAATD
+108 LGLDAND

-121 QTDYDVQNVFANT
+121 KIDYDVLNKYANN

-140 KNVLIMTNVRLYTEY
+140 KKVLIMTNVRLYTEY
-155 PPIYLLYNR
+155 PPVYLLYNKK
-164 NGVVLS
+164 GAVLS
-170 PFDGD
+170 SFDGG

-202 SVSKL
+202 TVSKQL
-207 HLGVLGADD
+207 LGVLGADD
-216 GNGGYKAKEFVAMKK
+216 GNGGYKAKEFVAMEKF
-231 YYNTFIAHS
+231 YNTFIAHS
-240 DAALFATTTALGK
+240 DAALFDTTTALGK
-253 LKTDSALYIIKH
+253 LKTDTALSIIEHEYPK
-265 KYLDMMKVQGDA
+265 MMKAQGNA

-282 PCDFQTTKSLVLIME
+282 PCDFQTNNSLVLIME

-335 RSNKHQELIK
+335 RNNKHQELIK

-368 DFKGEDKRTTSDNQ
+368 DFKGDDKGITSDTQN
-382 ESKDSPTVALLSEEL
+382 SNDITLVTLLSDEL
-397 TKAAI
+397 TKANI
-402 PLDSFS
+402 PQDIYS

-474 QDRNINVFYSDDH
+474 QDMDINVFYTDDH
-487 NKDFMLT
+487 NRDFIQT

-517 KKLNNGKR
+517 RKLNNGKR
-525 IVSQIERLSQRFPYI
+525 AVSQIERLSQRFPYI

-546 GNQNKTINVSLKEVN
+546 GKQNKTINVSLKEVN
-561 NLIGKNKKR
+561 NLIGKSKKR
-570 RDYKLLI
+570 RDYKHLI

>member
-1 MVSSSCTI
+1 MT
-9 DEIGPEE
+9 
-16 RMLVKYSGGIHYA
+16 K
-29 DCFLIQTHRNSMAN
+29 
-43 LKIKLKNCN
+43 LKIKLRNYS

-88 LIVVDSIVSAN
+88 LIIVDSIVSAN
-99 TLYYNLLNL
+99 SLYFDLLTK
-108 LGLAATD
+108 LGLDATD

-121 QTDYDVQNVFANT
+121 QTDYDVMNEYANN

-140 KNVLIMTNVRLYTEY
+140 KKVLIMTNVRLYTEY
-155 PPIYLLYNR
+155 PPVYLLYNK
-164 NGVVLS
+164 NGAVLS
-170 PFDGD
+170 SFDGD

-202 SVSKL
+202 TVSKL
-207 HLGVLGADD
+207 HLGILGEDD
-216 GNGGYKAKEFVAMKK
+216 GSGKYKAKEFLAMRKD
-231 YYNTFIAHS
+231 YNTFIAHS
-240 DAALFATTTALGK
+240 DATWFDTSTLGK
-253 LKTDSALYIIKH
+253 LKTDTALSIIKH
-265 KYLDMMKVQGDA
+265 EYPKMMKAQGNA
-277 VIQFS
+277 AIQFS

-322 ADFHSFNVPNLNR
+322 ANFHSFNIPNLSR
-335 RSNKHQELIK
+335 RSSNHQSLIK
-345 SMVQSVIA
+345 SMVKAVIA
-353 ILSSVKGKTLIACWN
+353 ILASVNGKTLIVSWN
-368 DFKGEDKRTTSDNQ
+368 DFKGEDKGITSDDQ
-382 ESKDSPTVALLSEEL
+382 DSKNSPIVALLSEEL
-397 TKAAI
+397 GKADI
-402 PLDSFS
+402 PQDSYS
-408 IIYYGSAESKA
+408 IIYYGSAETKA
-419 VNDFKD
+419 VNNFKD
-425 YSNIILLGKW
+425 YNNIILLGKW

-457 RYMLWEYVQ
+457 RFMLWEYVQ

-474 QDRNINVFYSDDH
+474 QDKDIKVFYTDDH
-487 NKDFMLT
+487 NKDFMLI

-525 IVSQIERLSQRFPYI
+525 VITQIERLSQRFPYI

-546 GNQNKTINVSLKEVN
+546 GNQNKTINILLKEVN
-561 NLIGKNKKR
+561 NLIGKKKKR
-570 RDYKLLI
+570 RDYKHLI
-577 SILQKF
+577 NILQKF

>member
-1 MVSSSCTI
+1 MT
-9 DEIGPEE
+9 
-16 RMLVKYSGGIHYA
+16 K
-29 DCFLIQTHRNSMAN
+29 
-43 LKIKLKNCN
+43 LKIKLRNCS

-68 GSGKTYWLERFILA
+68 GSGKTFWLERFILT

-88 LIVVDSIVSAN
+88 LIIVDSIVSAN
-99 TLYYNLLNL
+99 SLYFDLLTK
-108 LGLAATD
+108 LGLDAND

-121 QTDYDVQNVFANT
+121 ETDYDVMNEYANN

-140 KNVLIMTNVRLYTEY
+140 KKVLIMTNVRLYTEY
-155 PPIYLLYNR
+155 PPVYLLYNK
-164 NGVVLS
+164 NGVTLS
-170 PFDGD
+170 SFDGD

-189 IIDEIPGF
+189 CIDEIPGF

-202 SVSKL
+202 TVSKQL
-207 HLGVLGADD
+207 LGVLGADD
-216 GNGGYKAKEFVAMKK
+216 GNGGYKAKEFVAMEKF
-231 YYNTFIAHS
+231 YNTFIAHS
-240 DAALFATTTALGK
+240 DAALFDTTTALGK
-253 LKTDSALYIIKH
+253 LKTDTALSIIEGE
-265 KYLDMMKVQGDA
+265 YSNMMKVQGDSA
-277 VIQFS
+277 IQFT
-282 PCDFQTTKSLVLIME
+282 PCDFQTNNSLVLIME

-310 KLIDIPQKYRAK
+310 QLIDIPNKYSAK
-322 ADFHSFNVPNLNR
+322 ADFHSFNVPSLSR
-335 RSNKHQELIK
+335 RSNNQEELIK
-345 SMVQSVIA
+345 SMVKAVIA

-368 DFKGEDKRTTSDNQ
+368 DFKSEDNGITSDAQSSN
-382 ESKDSPTVALLSEEL
+382 DSALVASLSDEL
-397 TKAAI
+397 AKTNI
-402 PLDSFS
+402 SQDFYS

-474 QDRNINVFYSDDH
+474 QDMDINVFYTDDH
-487 NKDFMLT
+487 NRDFIQT

-525 IVSQIERLSQRFPYI
+525 VVCQIERLSQRFPYI

-546 GNQNKTINVSLKEVN
+546 GNQNKNINISLKEAN
-561 NLIGKNKKR
+561 NLIGKTKKR
-570 RDYKLLI
+570 RDYKHLV

>member
-1 MVSSSCTI
+1 
-9 DEIGPEE
+9 
-16 RMLVKYSGGIHYA
+16 
-29 DCFLIQTHRNSMAN
+29 MAK
-43 LKIKLKNCN
+43 LSIRLKNCS

-68 GSGKTYWLERFILA
+68 GSGKTYWLERFILT

-99 TLYYNLLNL
+99 TLYSHLLNL

-121 QTDYDVQNVFANT
+121 QTDYDVQNEYANT

-140 KNVLIMTNVRLYTEY
+140 KKVLIITNVRLYTEY
-155 PPIYLLYNR
+155 PPVYLLYNK
-164 NGVVLS
+164 NGVALS
-170 PFDGD
+170 SFDGD

-202 SVSKL
+202 NVSKQL
-207 HLGVLGADD
+207 LGVLGADD
-216 GNGGYKAKEFVAMKK
+216 GNGGYKAKEFVAMEKF
-231 YYNTFIAHS
+231 YNTFIAHS
-240 DAALFATTTALGK
+240 DAALFDTTTALGK
-253 LKTDSALYIIKH
+253 LKTDTALSIIERE
-265 KYLDMMKVQGDA
+265 YSNMMKVQGDA
-277 VIQFS
+277 AIQFS
-282 PCDFQTTKSLVLIME
+282 PCDFQTNNSLVLIME

-310 KLIDIPQKYRAK
+310 RLIDIPNKYNAK
-322 ADFHSFNVPNLNR
+322 ADFYSFNVPNLSR
-335 RSNKHQELIK
+335 RSSNHQELIK
-345 SMVQSVIA
+345 SMVKAVIA

-368 DFKGEDKRTTSDNQ
+368 DFKGEDNGITSDAQ
-382 ESKDSPTVALLSEEL
+382 SSKDSRLVASLSDEL
-397 TKAAI
+397 TKANI
-402 PLDSFS
+402 SQDLCS

-425 YSNIILLGKW
+425 YCNIILLGKW
-435 SLPVSTSSEKFNKA
+435 YLPVSTSSEKFNKA
-449 FLTNTTLT
+449 FQTNTTLT

-474 QDRNINVFYSDDH
+474 QDKDIKVFYTDDY
-487 NKDFMLT
+487 NKDFILT

-517 KKLNNGKR
+517 KKLKNGKR
-525 IVSQIERLSQRFPYI
+525 VVCQIERLSQRFPYI

-546 GNQNKTINVSLKEVN
+546 GNQNKTINIPLKEVN

-570 RDYKLLI
+570 RDYKHLI

>member
-1 MVSSSCTI
+1 MT
-9 DEIGPEE
+9 
-16 RMLVKYSGGIHYA
+16 K
-29 DCFLIQTHRNSMAN
+29 
-43 LKIKLKNCN
+43 LKIKLRNCS

-68 GSGKTYWLERFILA
+68 GSGKTFWLERFILT

-88 LIVVDSIVSAN
+88 LIIVDSIVSAN
-99 TLYYNLLNL
+99 SLYFDLLTK
-108 LGLAATD
+108 LGLDAND

-121 QTDYDVQNVFANT
+121 ETDYDVMNEYANN

-140 KNVLIMTNVRLYTEY
+140 KKVLIMTNVRLYTEY
-155 PPIYLLYNR
+155 PPVYLLYNK
-164 NGVVLS
+164 NGAVLS
-170 PFDGD
+170 SFDGD

-189 IIDEIPGF
+189 CIDEIPGF

-240 DAALFATTTALGK
+240 DAAWFNTATTLGL
-253 LKTDSALYIIKH
+253 LKTDTALSIIESEYSNMIKA
-265 KYLDMMKVQGDA
+265 QGDA

-282 PCDFQTTKSLVLIME
+282 PCDFQTNNSLVLIME

-310 KLIDIPQKYRAK
+310 QLIDIPNKYSAK
-322 ADFHSFNVPNLNR
+322 ADFHSFNVPSLSR
-335 RSNKHQELIK
+335 RSNNQEELIM
-345 SMVQSVIA
+345 SMVKAVIA

-368 DFKGEDKRTTSDNQ
+368 DFKGEDKGITSDTQN
-382 ESKDSPTVALLSEEL
+382 SKDSHLVALLSEEL
-397 TKAAI
+397 TKANI
-402 PLDSFS
+402 PLDSYS

-474 QDRNINVFYSDDH
+474 QDKDINVFYTDDH
-487 NKDFMLT
+487 NRDFIQT

-517 KKLNNGKR
+517 RKLNNGKR
-525 IVSQIERLSQRFPYI
+525 VVGQIERLSQRFPYI
-540 PQMIVE
+540 PQVIVE
-546 GNQNKTINVSLKEVN
+546 GKQNKTINVSLKEVN
-561 NLIGKNKKR
+561 NLIGKSKKR
-570 RDYKLLI
+570 RDYKHLI

>member
-1 MVSSSCTI
+1 
-9 DEIGPEE
+9 
-16 RMLVKYSGGIHYA
+16 
-29 DCFLIQTHRNSMAN
+29 MAK
-43 LKIKLKNCN
+43 LKIKLKNRN

-68 GSGKTYWLERFILA
+68 GSGKTYWLERFILT

-88 LIVVDSIVSAN
+88 LIIVDSIVSAN
-99 TLYYNLLNL
+99 SLYFDLLTK
-108 LGLAATD
+108 LGLDAND

-121 QTDYDVQNVFANT
+121 KTDYDVMNEYANN

-140 KNVLIMTNVRLYTEY
+140 KKVLIMTNVRLYTEY
-155 PPIYLLYNR
+155 PPVYLLYNK

-170 PFDGD
+170 SFDGD

-202 SVSKL
+202 TVSKL
-207 HLGVLGADD
+207 HLGVLGETDD
-216 GNGGYKAKEFVAMKK
+216 YGGYKAKEFIVMEKD
-231 YYNTFIAHS
+231 YNTFIAHS

-265 KYLDMMKVQGDA
+265 KYLDMMKEQGDA

-382 ESKDSPTVALLSEEL
+382 ESKDSPTIALLSEEL

-474 QDRNINVFYSDDH
+474 QDRDINVFYSDDH

-507 EEHIDWRDKV
+507 EEHIDWRDKI

>member
-1 MVSSSCTI
+1 MVLSHVGI
-9 DEIGPEE
+9 VILMVEE
-16 RMLVKYSGGIHYA
+16 VI
-29 DCFLIQTHRNSMAN
+29 IQKIYVMAK
-43 LKIKLKNCN
+43 LKIKLKNRN

-68 GSGKTYWLERFILA
+68 GSGKTYWLERFILT

-88 LIVVDSIVSAN
+88 LIIVDSIVSAN
-99 TLYYNLLNL
+99 SLYFDLLTK
-108 LGLAATD
+108 LGLDAND

-121 QTDYDVQNVFANT
+121 KTDYDVMNEYANN

-140 KNVLIMTNVRLYTEY
+140 KKVLIMTNVRLYTEY
-155 PPIYLLYNR
+155 PPVYLLYNK
-164 NGVVLS
+164 NGVTLS
-170 PFDGD
+170 SFDGD

-202 SVSKL
+202 TVSKL
-207 HLGVLGADD
+207 HLGVLGETDD
-216 GNGGYKAKEFVAMKK
+216 NGGYKAKEFIVMEKD
-231 YYNTFIAHS
+231 YNTFIAHS

-335 RSNKHQELIK
+335 SSNKHQELIK

-368 DFKGEDKRTTSDNQ
+368 DFKGEDKGTTSDNQ
-382 ESKDSPTVALLSEEL
+382 ESKDSSTVALLSEEL
-397 TKAAI
+397 TKADI

-474 QDRNINVFYSDDH
+474 QDRDINVFYSDDH

>member
-1 MVSSSCTI
+1 MVLSHVGI
-9 DEIGPEE
+9 VILMVEE
-16 RMLVKYSGGIHYA
+16 VI
-29 DCFLIQTHRNSMAN
+29 IQKIYVMAK
-43 LKIKLKNCN
+43 LKIKLKNRN

-68 GSGKTYWLERFILA
+68 GSGKTYWLERFILT

-88 LIVVDSIVSAN
+88 LIIVDSIVSAN
-99 TLYYNLLNL
+99 SLYFDLLTK
-108 LGLAATD
+108 LGLDAND

-121 QTDYDVQNVFANT
+121 KTDYDVMNEYANN

-140 KNVLIMTNVRLYTEY
+140 KKVLIMTNVRLYTEY
-155 PPIYLLYNR
+155 PPVYLLYNK
-164 NGVVLS
+164 NGVTLS
-170 PFDGD
+170 SFDGD

-202 SVSKL
+202 TVSKL
-207 HLGVLGADD
+207 HLGVLGETDD
-216 GNGGYKAKEFVAMKK
+216 NGGYKAKEFIVMEKD
-231 YYNTFIAHS
+231 YNTFIAHS

-265 KYLDMMKVQGDA
+265 KYLDMMKVQSDA

-282 PCDFQTTKSLVLIME
+282 PCDFQTNNSLVLIME

-310 KLIDIPQKYRAK
+310 QLIDIPNKYSAK
-322 ADFHSFNVPNLNR
+322 ADFHSFNVPSLSR
-335 RSNKHQELIK
+335 RSNNQEELIK
-345 SMVQSVIA
+345 SMVKAVIA

-368 DFKGEDKRTTSDNQ
+368 DFKGEDKGITSDTQN
-382 ESKDSPTVALLSEEL
+382 SKDSHLVALLSEEL
-397 TKAAI
+397 TKANI
-402 PLDSFS
+402 PLNSYS

-474 QDRNINVFYSDDH
+474 QDRDINVFYSDDH

-546 GNQNKTINVSLKEVN
+546 DNQNKTINVSLKEVN